1 MRSTIKRA
9 YYTVGGSI
17 MAGILFASTDA
28 NAQESSGTRF
38 GDIANHINDSI
49 ARVPGLITGV
59 SYLVAIILGVLG
71 IMKIKDHV
79 ENPSQTP
86 LKEGAIR
93 LAAGGALFALP
104 IIMEAMM
111 NTLSGGDGNQTNQIK
126 AAALNKVDFN
136 VK

>member
-9 YYTVGGSI
+9 YYNLGGSI
-17 MAGILFASTDA
+17 MAGILFAATDA
-28 NAQESSGTRF
+28 NAQQTGTRF
-38 GDIANHINDSI
+38 GDIAQNINDSI
-49 ARVPGLITGV
+49 ARLPGLITGL
-59 SYLVAIILGVLG
+59 SYLIAIILGVLG

-104 IIMEAMM
+104 IIMDAMM
-111 NTLSGGDGNQTNQIK
+111 TTLSGGTSNQTNATK
-126 AAALNKVDFN
+126 AARLNKIDFN
-136 VK
+136 VQ